1 MKRRQRIFLE
11 LIQIALSNRSAL
23 SETMSEKD
31 WYWMLDNAKKQSLAG
46 FLFPAI
52 KNLPPQNKPALRPSM
67 LWYGLAEFIT
77 ETHAKHVS
85 VLHKTHSLLEAKKI
99 PHVFMKGLTCGKRYA
114 KPETRSC
121 GDIDFVVSSSDYSR
135 TLDALGTIG
144 VVDRDFV
151 HEKHGKV
158 QVDNIILE
166 PHYKVHNFQNPRND
180 RVMQEMFDD
189 VFPNGLRQIDIEGQ
203 YIPVYPLDLEGVFL
217 LSHMVHHVY
226 EEGLGLRQV
235 IDFYYYLQTVG
246 KAPSEQLLK
255 RVNMTRACRI
265 FTRICEHYLGLPETI
280 CHYNY
285 TEKEKVFAEKLLE
298 DIMRVGNFGK
308 ATDYGKKKGWIG
320 SIINYWMIV
329 KRCYAL
335 GYLCPSEAKY
345 WPFCKFIRFFEKKA
359 NPQKFQ

>member
-1 MKRRQRIFLE
+1 MVSHPWQALNEILFQLSCFFIILSCCS
-11 LIQIALSNRSAL
+11 LI
-23 SETMSEKD
+23 
-31 WYWMLDNAKKQSLAG
+31 
-46 FLFPAI
+46 
-52 KNLPPQNKPALRPSM
+52 
-67 LWYGLAEFIT
+67 FIT
-77 ETHAKHVS
+77 TVS
-85 VLHKTHSLLEAKKI
+85 
-99 PHVFMKGLTCGKRYA
+99 
-114 KPETRSC
+114 
-121 GDIDFVVSSSDYSR
+121 
-135 TLDALGTIG
+135 
-144 VVDRDFV
+144 
-151 HEKHGKV
+151 
-158 QVDNIILE
+158 
-166 PHYKVHNFQNPRND
+166 
-180 RVMQEMFDD
+180 
-189 VFPNGLRQIDIEGQ
+189 
-203 YIPVYPLDLEGVFL
+203 
-217 LSHMVHHVY
+217 
-226 EEGLGLRQV
+226 
-235 IDFYYYLQTVG
+235 LQTVG

-359 NPQKFQ
+359 NPEKFQ